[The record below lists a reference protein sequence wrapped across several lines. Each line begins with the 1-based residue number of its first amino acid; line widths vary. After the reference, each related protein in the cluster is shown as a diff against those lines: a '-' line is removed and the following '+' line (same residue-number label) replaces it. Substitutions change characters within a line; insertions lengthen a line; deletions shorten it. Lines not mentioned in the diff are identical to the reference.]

1 MTDSL
6 QENFESFP
14 ILIDGAMGATISS
27 LGLTPDDFGGVPGC
41 NEILNRTRPDVI
53 ADIHRKFFNAGSR
66 IVETNTF
73 GGNPIK
79 LDEWGQREN
88 TLELNHLAAEIARDV
103 AKEFDGHVIGSM
115 GPSGLLPSSPDYSGP
130 SPAEITEAFSIQ
142 AEGLILGGADVLLV
156 ETVQDILEFKAAII
170 GCRDAIEKTG
180 KSVPIWGSVSLHM
193 NGRMLMGTSIDAALN
208 IATAMGVEVF
218 GINCAT
224 GPSEMSDSVRYL
236 TEHSPLPVIVF
247 PNQGM
252 PESIDGRLAYSL
264 SPDEFA
270 EALIPFLKMGVE
282 IIGGCCGT
290 SPDHIGALNKVLG
303 NYKPRSIPAKKFALT
318 SAVSSQD
325 IMPEG
330 SPLIIGERL
339 NSHGSRK
346 FRKLLLDEKWPEI
359 VDIAS
364 KQNEIGA
371 MVLDLAFAVD
381 GRDDEPGDYKN
392 LVHRIASEIPLP
404 LMIDSI
410 NPDAVEAAL
419 KANPGIG
426 IVNSINLGNPNKARK
441 VLGYLKRYGGAVVA
455 MTIDENGMA
464 KTVDRKV
471 EVAQNLYKLI
481 VDEFGLDPESI
492 LFDPLTFTLATGEDE
507 FRDTARLTLEGIK
520 AIRDKFPECGVV
532 LGISNVS
539 YGLKSAT
546 RKLLNAV
553 FMHHAVQNGLTA
565 AIVNPLDVKG
575 YYDFDQ
581 NQIDFAE
588 DLIFNR
594 RDDALER
601 LIELSDATDKLKPD
615 SETEPKIDLPPP
627 ELLAKAILDR
637 KETGIES
644 LIDRCLENSTATV
657 IVNKILL
664 PAMKE
669 VGDRM
674 ERRETILPHVLRSAE
689 VMKKA
694 LDYLEPMLGSSKGK
708 DDRTVI
714 LATVFGDVHDIGK
727 NLVKAI
733 VSNNGFNVI
742 DLGKQV
748 PVREIVETVERE
760 KPMAIGLSALLVATA
775 AEMGS
780 YVQALNEHGLDVPV
794 IVGGAAV
801 SPGLAKKISKVD
813 GEVYRAGVYYAK
825 DAFEALDI
833 CRSIAGDDLEAA
845 EIPSTESKPSVTIS
859 KPASIVTT
867 SRMRIWE
874 TIIIQKPQV
883 PPFTGNRTIEF
894 TVDDLLSDVT
904 QDEIQKLQLDP
915 ALTIKAVKDATQS
928 EIVID
933 PKGIYGFFNVKKD
946 GQIITLAHENREF
959 TFTFPDRKKSVP
971 KWLDDEDY
979 LMPYVAT
986 IGSVAVDIYQ
996 ILESEGQLVLS
1007 NQWSE
1012 LCALLAEVTAR
1023 LIRLKIAVELNLHP
1037 KTPVLGVSPGYALWP
1052 EFSDQQKLQEILN
1065 WTSIGLSL
1073 TERHQIIPEF
1083 STSGIAIIHP
1093 DASYK

>member
-6 QENFESFP
+6 QENFGPFP
-14 ILIDGAMGATISS
+14 ILIDGAMGATISA
-27 LGLTPDDFGGVPGC
+27 LGLTADDFDGVPGC
-41 NEILNRTRPDVI
+41 NEILNRTRPDAI
-53 ADIHRKFFNAGSR
+53 ADIHRSFFNAGSKM
-66 IVETNTF
+66 VETNTF

-79 LDEWGQREN
+79 LDEWGQRES
-88 TLELNHLAAEIARDV
+88 TLELNRLAAEIARDV
-103 AKEFDGHVIGSM
+103 AKEFNGHVIGSM
-115 GPSGLLPSSPDYSGP
+115 GPSGLIPSLPDYKGP
-130 SPAEITEAFSIQ
+130 TPAQITEAFATQ
-142 AEGLILGGADVLLV
+142 AEGLILGGVDFLLV
-156 ETVQDILEFKAAII
+156 ETVQDILEFKSAII

-180 KSVPIWGSVSLHM
+180 RSVPIWGSVSLHM

-208 IATAMGVEVF
+208 IGMAMGVDVF

-224 GPSEMSDSVRYL
+224 GPTEMSDSVRYL
-236 TEHSPLPVIVF
+236 TEHSPLPIIVF

-270 EALIPFLKMGVE
+270 EALSPFLKMGVE

-290 SPDHIGALNKVLG
+290 SPDLIGALNKVLG
-303 NYKPRSIPAKKFALT
+303 NYKPRSIPSKIFALT

-325 IMPEG
+325 INPEG

-339 NSHGSRK
+339 NSYGSRK

-426 IVNSINLGNPNKARK
+426 IVNSINLENPDKARR

-481 VDEFGLDPESI
+481 VDEFDFDPESI

-520 AIRDKFPECGVV
+520 AIRDKFPQCGVV

-539 YGLKSAT
+539 YGLKPGT

-553 FMHHAVQNGLTA
+553 FMHHAAQNGLTA
-565 AIVNPLDVKG
+565 AIVNPLDVDG
-575 YYDFDQ
+575 YHDFDR

-601 LIELSDATDKLKPD
+601 LIELSDATDMLKRD
-615 SETEPKIDLPPP
+615 SETESKIDLPSQ

-637 KETGIES
+637 KESAVES
-644 LIDRCLENSTATV
+644 LIDRCLENSTAAE
-657 IVNKILL
+657 IVNEILL

-694 LDYLEPMLGSSKGK
+694 LDYLEPMLGSGESKA
-708 DDRTVI
+708 DRTVI

-748 PVREIVETVERE
+748 PVREIVETAERE

-780 YVQALNEHGLDVPV
+780 YVQALKEHNLDVPV

-801 SPGLAKKISKVD
+801 SPGLAKKISYVN
-813 GEVYRAGVYYAK
+813 GEKYDAGVWYAK

-833 CRSIAGDDLEAA
+833 CRSIAGDDLEATK
-845 EIPSTESKPSVTIS
+845 IPSTESKPSVTIS
-859 KPASIVTT
+859 KPARTVTT
-867 SRMRIWE
+867 SGMRKWE
-874 TIIIQKPQV
+874 TISIQKPQV
-883 PPFTGNRTIEF
+883 PPFTGSKTFEF
-894 TVDDLLSDVT
+894 TVDDLLSAVT
-904 QDEIQKLQLDP
+904 PEETKKLQLDP
-915 ALTIKAVKDATQS
+915 ALTINAVKDATQS

-933 PKGIYGFFNVKKD
+933 PKGIYAFFNVKKD
-946 GQIITLAHENREF
+946 GQNITLAHKNREF
-959 TFTFPDRKKSVP
+959 TFTFPDKKKSVP
-971 KWLDDEDY
+971 NWLDDEDY

-996 ILESEGQLVLS
+996 KLESEGQLVLS

-1023 LIRLKIAVELNLHP
+1023 LVRSKIAVELNLHP
-1037 KTPVLGVSPGYALWP
+1037 QTPVLGVSPGYALWP
-1052 EFSDQQKLQEILN
+1052 DLSDQQKLQEILN

-1073 TERHQIIPEF
+1073 TERHQIVPEF

-1093 DASYK
+1093 AAGY